1 MSRTLVREVMTAPAV
16 TAGETMLFRDLVA
29 LLHASDIGAVPVV
42 SPAGRVLGVVS
53 RCDLIAKPA
62 GLPAAGWPGSGQR
75 RRNRRRAGART
86 AAQLMTAPAVTIA
99 PEADAG
105 QAARLMCRWRVGRL
119 PVVAGPDGRLA
130 GIVTRSDLL
139 RVYLRPGEQIRAEI
153 EAAVLPRAGGTRPES
168 LAVAV
173 RGGIVSVSGRLERRS
188 AVEALVRSIQ
198 EVEGVV
204 GVDQDVRYDIDDRN
218 PGMPASF

>member
-1 MSRTLVREVMTAPAV
+1 VSKTLVGEVMTAPVV
-16 TAGETMLFRDLVA
+16 TAGEAMPFRDLVA
-29 LLHASDIGAVPVV
+29 LLHAGDIDAVPVV

-53 RCDLIAKPA
+53 RRDLIAHPA

-75 RRNRRRAGART
+75 RRNRRRAVSRT

-99 PEADAG
+99 PEAAAG
-105 QAARLMCRWRVGRL
+105 QAARLMCRRRVGRL
-119 PVVAGPDGRLA
+119 PVISAPEGRLA

-153 EAAVLPRAGGTRPES
+153 EAAVLPRASGAHPGS

-173 RGGIVSVSGRLERRS
+173 RDGIVSVSGRVERRS
-188 AVEALVRSIQ
+188 AVLALVRSIQ
-198 EVEGVV
+198 EVDGVV
-204 GVDQDVRYDIDDRN
+204 GVDQAVSFDIDDLY
-218 PGMPASF
+218 PAMPASF

>member
-1 MSRTLVREVMTAPAV
+1 MSRTLVGVVMTAPVV
-16 TAGETMLFRDLVA
+16 TAGATMPFRDLVA

-42 SPAGRVLGVVS
+42 SPAARVVGVVS

-62 GLPAAGWPGSGQR
+62 GLPAVGWPGSGSR
-75 RRNRRRAGART
+75 RRDRRRAGARI
-86 AAQLMTAPAVTIA
+86 AAQLMTAPAVTIG

-105 QAARLMCRWRVGRL
+105 QAARLMRRRRVGRL
-119 PVVAGPDGRLA
+119 PVISGPDGRLV

-139 RVYLRPGEQIRAEI
+139 HVYLRPGEQIRAEI
-153 EAAVLPRAGGTRPES
+153 EAAVLPQASAARPGS

-188 AVEALVRSIQ
+188 AIAALVRSIQ

-204 GVDQDVRYDIDDRN
+204 GVDQDVSYDIDDQY
-218 PGMPASF
+218 PSMPASF